1 MKVLI
6 PLQTVQKNY
15 KVVLDDY
22 RNSETSQKGE
32 SYVVA
37 LHLKSFYTA
46 AASPGNSVLRK
57 YFPISFNTFFIWNAL
72 LGPKCDL

>member
-6 PLQTVQKNY
+6 PLQKVQKNY

-22 RNSETSQKGE
+22 RNSETSQKEE
-32 SYVVA
+32 SHVVA
-37 LHLKSFYTA
+37 LHLKSFYTVSV
-46 AASPGNSVLRK
+46 SPGNSVLRK